1 MAYRNAA
8 QIYGQNKINTATPAE
23 LTLMLYEGAI
33 KFCNKAIDGVRENDL
48 EKVHNNIRKVENII
62 MEFQATLNHKYEVAK
77 DFDVIYDY
85 VYRKLVQA
93 NIDKTEESLEDVLK
107 ELRELRDNW
116 KEIMKTA
123 PQMR

>member
-1 MAYRNAA
+1 
-8 QIYGQNKINTATPAE
+8 
-23 LTLMLYEGAI
+23 
-33 KFCNKAIDGVRENDL
+33 
-48 EKVHNNIRKVENII
+48 
-62 MEFQATLNHKYEVAK
+62 MEFQATLNHKYAVAK